1 MTIFYFQH
9 EPTKNFMST
18 KKEIIKEKTCFVVM
32 PIADMDDYE
41 SGHFTRVYNHLI
53 KPACMKAGFKPVRA
67 DDVASS
73 NYIVI
78 DILNKII
85 ESDMVICD
93 LSGRNPNVMY
103 ELGIRHAFNLPTVLI
118 KDIKTTRIFDIQG
131 LRCVDYNQSLRID
144 TVERNIES
152 ISNALIETEKANG
165 NDINSIVQLLGI
177 SPAAVP
183 KSVELSDESRLLL
196 SAIKDLS
203 GRIGNI
209 ESSKFKN
216 NSSRVREHRIE
227 IQQVG
232 ENKFIINGCPI
243 EMGGELFIRGDS
255 VGVLVDA
262 SSSFVLLKTE
272 DGRFIKYSVDDPDFR
287 SLDTIPF

>member
-1 MTIFYFQH
+1 
-9 EPTKNFMST
+9 
-18 KKEIIKEKTCFVVM
+18 M

-41 SGHFTRVYNHLI
+41 NGHFTRVYNHLI
-53 KPACMKAGFKPVRA
+53 KPACVKAGFKPVRA

-177 SPAAVP
+177 SPAAIP

-209 ESSKFKN
+209 ESSKFKS
-216 NSSRVREHRIE
+216 NSSRVREHRVE

-232 ENKFIINGCPI
+232 DSKFIINGYPI
-243 EMGGELFIRGDS
+243 ELGDELFIRGDS
-255 VGVLVDA
+255 VGVLFDA
-262 SSSFVLLKTE
+262 SSSFVLLRAE
-272 DGRFIKYSVDDPDFR
+272 DGRYIKYGVDDPEFR
-287 SLDTIPF
+287 NLDTIPF

>member
-1 MTIFYFQH
+1 MFQH
-9 EPTKNFMST
+9 EPTKNIMSA
-18 KKEIIKEKTCFVVM
+18 KKEVIKEKTCFVVM

-53 KPACMKAGFKPVRA
+53 KPACVKVGFKPVRA

-144 TVERNIES
+144 TVERNVES

-165 NDINSIVQLLGI
+165 HDINSIVQLLGI

-209 ESSKFKN
+209 ESSKFKSI
-216 NSSRVREHRIE
+216 SSRVRDHRLE

-232 ENKFIINGCPI
+232 NDKFIINGCHV
-243 EMGGELFIRGDS
+243 ELGDELFIRGNS
-255 VGVLVDA
+255 VGVLIDA
-262 SSSFVLLKTE
+262 DPASILLRAE
-272 DGRFIKYSVDDPDFR
+272 SGGLIKYGVDDPDFR
-287 SLDTIPF
+287 NLDVIPF